1 MRKITLA
8 AAGVVAAAGLL
19 VPATVANAANSANTD
34 VTFVIT
40 GMGGSLSL
48 ITGGP
53 VGTIVPGSGGAS
65 GTLTTVTVT
74 DSRDGSGRAWTASAS
89 STDFVGPNM
98 TIPKSAVSYN
108 ATAVAGGLLGG
119 NLAST
124 GAQSLDAPKAVVNR
138 TGLNWPTEIITWTPA
153 LKVDYQG
160 GAPIGTYAGTVTV
173 SVA

>member
-19 VPATVANAANSANTD
+19 VPATAANADTSANTD

-40 GMGGSLSL
+40 GLGGNLSL
-48 ITGGP
+48 ITGGTL
-53 VGTIVPGSGGAS
+53 GTIVPGSGGAS

-74 DSRDGSGRAWTASAS
+74 DSRDGSGRGWTATAS
-89 STDFVGPNM
+89 STDFVGTNM

-119 NLAST
+119 SVGST
-124 GAQSLDAPKAVVNR
+124 GAQTLDAPKAVVNR

-153 LKVDYQG
+153 LTVNYQG
-160 GAPIGTYAGTVTV
+160 GAAIGTYKGTVTI

>member
-19 VPATVANAANSANTD
+19 VSTAAANADTSANTD
-34 VTFVIT
+34 VTFAIA
-40 GMGGSLSL
+40 GLGGSLSL

-74 DSRDGSGRAWTASAS
+74 DSRDGSGRGWTATAS
-89 STDFVGPNM
+89 STDFVGTNM
-98 TIPKSAVSYN
+98 TIPKSAVTYN
-108 ATAVAGGLLGG
+108 ATAIAGGLLGG

-124 GAQSLDAPKAVVNR
+124 GAQALDAPKAVVNR
-138 TGLNWPTEIITWTPA
+138 TGLNWPTEIVTWTPS

-160 GAPIGTYAGTVTV
+160 GAAIGTYKGTVTI

>member
-19 VPATVANAANSANTD
+19 VPATAANADTSANTE
-34 VTFVIT
+34 VTFVIA
-40 GMGGSLSL
+40 GAGGSLSL

-53 VGTIVPGSGGAS
+53 VGTIVPGPGGAS
-65 GTLTTVTVT
+65 GTLTTVTVN
-74 DSRDGSGRAWTASAS
+74 DSRNGSGRGWTATAS

-98 TIPKSAVSYN
+98 TIPKSAVTYT
-108 ATAVAGGLLGG
+108 ATAVAGGLMGG
-119 NLAST
+119 SLDAT
-124 GAQSLDAPKAVVNR
+124 GAQALDAPKAVVNR
-138 TGLNWPTEIITWTPA
+138 TGLNWPTEIITWTPS

-160 GAPIGTYAGTVTV
+160 GAAIGTYKGTVTV